1 LTEGN
6 GQTIVVSGGSR
17 GLGQALV
24 AALLASGNRVATFS
38 RSETSFIRDCRSEDP
53 DGSRF
58 HWEAIDGLDFDGVR
72 GFVSGVEDR
81 FGGVDALINN
91 AGVGVDGILST
102 MPDVDV
108 HRVLALNLEAAIQL
122 TRAALKSMLR
132 RRSGTVL
139 NITSIN
145 GLRGF
150 SGVSVYSA
158 AKAGLDGLTRSL
170 AREVGPEGIRVN
182 AVAPGY
188 FESDMT
194 SKLTDRQRA
203 WIVRQTPLRRLG
215 AVDDVVGVVQF
226 LLSPDAKFI
235 SGQTIVVDG
244 GLSC

>member
-1 LTEGN
+1 MTEGN

-24 AALLASGNRVATFS
+24 AALLDSGNRVATFS
-38 RSETSFIRDCRSEDP
+38 RSKTSFIRHCCSEDP

-58 HWEAIDGLDFDGVR
+58 HWEALDGVDFDGVR
-72 GFVSGVEDR
+72 EFVGGVEDR
-81 FGGVDALINN
+81 FGGIDTLINN
-91 AGVGVDGILST
+91 AGVGVDGILTT
-102 MPDVDV
+102 MPDADV

-122 TRAALKSMLR
+122 TRACLKSMLR
-132 RRSGTVL
+132 RRSGAVL

-145 GLRGF
+145 GVRGF

-182 AVAPGY
+182 SVAPGY

-194 SKLTDRQRA
+194 RGLSDRQRA

-215 AVDDVVGVVQF
+215 AVDDLVGVVQF
-226 LLSPDAKFI
+226 LISPAARFI